1 MVRSTAIAVVAA
13 ASILVVACGSDSSGD
28 AEPTTTTDTT
38 VTSAGD
44 AVAAEATASTPTTT
58 DEAAVL
64 VVDLL
69 NGSPFDEAVYDAAFA
84 PVFREALP
92 FDDFATVVAQ
102 VAADGPWTLGPARS
116 VAGSMATYE
125 LQAAGGDLVLL
136 DVAIGPDGISGL
148 FFSPDR
154 AFDAPGSV
162 EDAVARLTELGDL
175 RAAVMDASQG
185 ACGAVVDRG
194 ATEIMPLGSAFK
206 LYVLGA
212 VVHAMDDGSIG
223 WDTEVA
229 VRDELDSLPSGT
241 VQDLEPGT
249 VMTVREL
256 AEAMISISDNTATD
270 HLIDLVGRAAV
281 EDMLVPM
288 GNDALDRN
296 RPFLTTREM
305 FVLKFGDPELGR
317 EFVSADESGRRAIL
331 ADRVAAAPLPT
342 AGGVDLSQPVLVD
355 ELEWFASPTA
365 LCDAMVWLTAD
376 PTALEI
382 LSMNPGVPA
391 TGSSWD
397 TIAFKGGSEPGL
409 ITMVWW
415 TSTEDG
421 RAFVTA
427 GSVVSET
434 GPVDEFEAANLLA
447 VLRDLGPALDEVGGS
462 D

>member
-1 MVRSTAIAVVAA
+1 
-13 ASILVVACGSDSSGD
+13 
-28 AEPTTTTDTT
+28 
-38 VTSAGD
+38 
-44 AVAAEATASTPTTT
+44 
-58 DEAAVL
+58 
-64 VVDLL
+64 
-69 NGSPFDEAVYDAAFA
+69 
-84 PVFREALP
+84 
-92 FDDFATVVAQ
+92 
-102 VAADGPWTLGPARS
+102 
-116 VAGSMATYE
+116 
-125 LQAAGGDLVLL
+125 
-136 DVAIGPDGISGL
+136 
-148 FFSPDR
+148 
-154 AFDAPGSV
+154 
-162 EDAVARLTELGDL
+162 
-175 RAAVMDASQG
+175 
-185 ACGAVVDRG
+185 
-194 ATEIMPLGSAFK
+194 
-206 LYVLGA
+206 
-212 VVHAMDDGSIG
+212 
-223 WDTEVA
+223 
-229 VRDELDSLPSGT
+229 
-241 VQDLEPGT
+241 PGT